1 MQAFPAQRDSLPH
14 RLQPPIGR
22 AVGAITTLHGR
33 QYITISPISFRS
45 SSVFDQRKRET
56 QRAKAQSLAASP
68 ASPALSPSFFS

>member
-1 MQAFPAQRDSLPH
+1 MQAFPARKDSLSH
-14 RLQPPIGR
+14 RPQSPIGR
-22 AVGAITTLHGR
+22 FMGAITTHPGC

-56 QRAKAQSLAASP
+56 QRAKAQLLAASS